1 MTRLVA
7 LDLATNTGV
16 AVGDTHGAPI
26 ASHER
31 LGEAGSS
38 HAARFSQM
46 LRFTDL
52 LIKRHKPDL
61 IAIEQPV
68 AAGVIG
74 GEERV
79 QLAMGWRAVVF
90 TVAYRRGIRC
100 VEYPVSS
107 IRSHFLG
114 GGVPKGQGK
123 KLTMQRCARLG
134 WKAADDNE
142 ADALALW
149 DFARM
154 KLGADC
160 TPPAFGLFDHDRS
173 EPR

>member
-1 MTRLVA
+1 MKIVA

-16 AVGDTHGAPI
+16 AVGDAGGTPKAF
-26 ASHER
+26 HER

-52 LIKRHKPDL
+52 LIQRHKPDL
-61 IAIEQPV
+61 LAIEQPI
-68 AAGVIG
+68 AAGVMG

-79 QLAMGWRAVVF
+79 QLAMGWRAIVF
-90 TVAYRRGIRC
+90 TVAYRRGVRC

-107 IRSHFLG
+107 IRAHFIG
-114 GGVPKGQGK
+114 GAVPKGAGK
-123 KLTMQRCARLG
+123 RLTLERCARLG
-134 WKAADDNE
+134 WAAADDNE

-149 DFARM
+149 DFTRM
-154 KLGADC
+154 KHGAPS